1 MRILV
6 HAAGERP
13 IRVALPTRL
22 LFNSLTAALAKT
34 ALQKYV
40 PSENGV
46 RLRAQDIRRLMRELG
61 RMKRIHPHLELVSVD
76 SADGD
81 HIRITL

>member
-6 HAAGERP
+6 HGAGEKP
-13 IRVALPTRL
+13 IRVVFPTRL
-22 LFNSLTAALAKT
+22 LFNGLTALLAKT
-34 ALQKYV
+34 AVQKYA
-40 PSENGV
+40 PGEH
-46 RLRAQDIRRLMRELG
+46 LRASDLHRLMRELN
-61 RMKRIHPHLELVSVD
+61 RMKRIHPNLELVSVD

>member
-6 HAAGERP
+6 HAAGDKT
-13 IRVALPTRL
+13 IRVVFPTRL
-22 LFNSLTAALAKT
+22 LFNSLTALLAKT
-34 ALQKYV
+34 AVQKYV
-40 PSENGV
+40 PGEAGAH
-46 RLRAQDIRRLMRELG
+46 LQAHDIRRLMRELN